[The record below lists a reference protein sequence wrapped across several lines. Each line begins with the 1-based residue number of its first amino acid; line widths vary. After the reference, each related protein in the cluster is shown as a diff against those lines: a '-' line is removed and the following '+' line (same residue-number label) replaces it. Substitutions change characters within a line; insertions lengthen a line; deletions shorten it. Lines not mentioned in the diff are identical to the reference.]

1 MLFASRI
8 SRRQIL
14 RFWVDDVLCNIQD
27 RHPNVPR
34 ERFSRPGRCDAVVE
48 PLPPALCEWRCS
60 ECQQGIRKGPRST
73 KAARYVVALRHLQAC
88 WGPQKTIKQ
97 NRARLAKET
106 HKKGD
111 PEGTSNLSKRK
122 VVKQL
127 SAEMS
132 ETSPEAHKIQ
142 SFVHPRDAAPKSWS
156 CWACETCAKTWN
168 FHHKSLCQ
176 RCLGQQR
183 RGYNLARRQK
193 WWKLLKRKFAHRI
206 SSFAQG
212 LAMTQEEI
220 QNMDCKKR
228 PKPKPRRPFTK
239 RNARKP

>member
-73 KAARYVVALRHLQAC
+73 KAARYV
-88 WGPQKTIKQ
+88 
-97 NRARLAKET
+97 
-106 HKKGD
+106 
-111 PEGTSNLSKRK
+111 
-122 VVKQL
+122 
-127 SAEMS
+127 AEMS

-193 WWKLLKRKFAHRI
+193 RWKLLKRKFAHRI